1 MQCCFI
7 FFLLPLW
14 IDHMDHNWKIWTLS
28 LIFFYKFNKYFEIRW
43 PISRKLWKS
52 LHKLNTFYILVHFSK
67 YGLNSF
73 TVVALGEIFPLWGTW
88 LAYICGGLELFLA
101 DLVHLPLILII
112 HIIPITHQNHF
123 LLSPFFFILI
133 INLPQLGLNPNS
145 IIFRFTFSWVN
156 FKLGLKLPDQRGQMS
171 VFGNFSQTNLM
182 L

>member
-1 MQCCFI
+1 M
-7 FFLLPLW
+7 
-14 IDHMDHNWKIWTLS
+14 
-28 LIFFYKFNKYFEIRW
+28 
-43 PISRKLWKS
+43 
-52 LHKLNTFYILVHFSK
+52 
-67 YGLNSF
+67 NSC
-73 TVVALGEIFPLWGTW
+73 TVVALGEIFPLWRTW

-182 L
+182 LSIGRKCDINMRWKLNVNFHFKFRIWVCVDPPSL